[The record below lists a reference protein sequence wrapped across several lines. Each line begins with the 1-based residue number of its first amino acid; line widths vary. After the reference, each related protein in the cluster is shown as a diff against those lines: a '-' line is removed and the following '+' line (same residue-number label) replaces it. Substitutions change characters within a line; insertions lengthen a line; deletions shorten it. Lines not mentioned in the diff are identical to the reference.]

1 MLNMLQ
7 QNTRPILSWI
17 NLIHQAHFLP
27 ELSNPPPPY
36 VLNQSSLLFIS
47 LYLKLI
53 AMMNNKLGCR
63 YHKLLWFCF
72 KIILYH
78 SFLVYLWVVR
88 NRADEMI
95 AAGRQQ
101 TRFKIG
107 DAFSHPTN
115 ENDCKN
121 LDSVVTFVC
130 HDKLS
135 SNITGFI
142 DFECILFF
150 MDWCNFIS

>member
-1 MLNMLQ
+1 
-7 QNTRPILSWI
+7 
-17 NLIHQAHFLP
+17 
-27 ELSNPPPPY
+27 
-36 VLNQSSLLFIS
+36 
-47 LYLKLI
+47 
-53 AMMNNKLGCR
+53 
-63 YHKLLWFCF
+63 
-72 KIILYH
+72 
-78 SFLVYLWVVR
+78 
-88 NRADEMI
+88 MI

-135 SNITGFI
+135 SYITGFI
-142 DFECILFF
+142 DFRHVASGGAKPPPHFF
-150 MDWCNFIS
+150 SPQQIFKINI